1 MEESIYK
8 HNYEYLSIEE
18 AKSIVNGTFA
28 QGTTNIGGELVT
40 KSDINKLLTTADKKL
55 TSIVPSTV
63 TDNEFVCFFECIS
76 NEQFPDDVAHR
87 WIEVSPI
94 QFTFPAD
101 GGSVK
106 IIGSYGL
113 TGTLGTRRKVGD
125 INDTITAGANATPST
140 KSGSKTYYYNNDQS
154 QRPTA
159 EVSWTQPGRSEEFPE
174 EWTYVFEYNI
184 SDANG
189 GSSTG
194 TSWSRQYYANG
205 QEIKHADDTTLNDI
219 TSYRIKTGTFGT
231 VKKENVQYSGQIG
244 RPSGYNYSDKVI
256 TQSGQLVQQGSNKQL
271 QWSYTQEA
279 NVKVWGI
286 SADPTS
292 LHFEAAGGTSN
303 VQVTTWYTWQ
313 YNDNNNQKFSQTT
326 TEEQITVE
334 ANTSTQQKEWTK
346 TITKNGKSVPIKCTQ
361 DGREEVFT
369 YKYFI
374 KVGYKLD
381 TLLTDRIQLVWQSDQ
396 YSQSSK
402 KTFYV
407 RSYKQ
412 KINERG
418 EVVATEQ
425 TGYSLKHNSSG
436 SDNFSISNRNT
447 TTGFGQVDCFPI
459 EENTSYQS
467 QKTIG
472 FQVYNVEDETVFC
485 HINLIQERKDIQ
497 LISGD
502 AIMFTYNWDKGM
514 DLDQGTFININHPN
528 SNNYNYAGFNGR
540 IIPEYEKILYF
551 AGDNMGKGNEYAFVD
566 FKSISKYL
574 QEYGHEASSIDGK
587 TILES
592 LIDDNGIIKIE
603 CDLYTNWYNTKEQE
617 DIILSYSVYNKDSE
631 DASVT
636 VNNLKFT
643 LTGYTKTSDNSSQ
656 ALCYACGIGNGVA
669 VNRNIRKGYTL
680 SAKFIYYLNSGVF
693 SFETNKNNVGKW
705 NKGHNITNVY
715 ENISCSDVRFTN
727 DGENVNLSFSL
738 DSLNIPDNFDKE
750 IPLDINF
757 EMTRV
762 DEHWFGYLY
771 RTTGKTYK
779 LPYRF
784 NISKPLTKLKD
795 ANFGENQS
803 VEVYPT
809 INVFSTIINYDRNE
823 ALFFREANFKNNTIT
838 IQKPSA

>member
-18 AKSIVNGTFA
+18 AKAIVNGTFV
-28 QGTTNIGGELVT
+28 QGTTNIGGELAT
-40 KSDINKLLTTADKKL
+40 KSDIDKLLDTANKKL
-55 TSIVPSTV
+55 TSIVPSTEFG
-63 TDNEFVCFFECIS
+63 NEFICFFECEDI
-76 NEQFPDDVAHR
+76 ETFPDDLEHR

-94 QFTFPAD
+94 QFIFPVD

-106 IIGSYGL
+106 ITGSYGL
-113 TGTLGTRRKVGD
+113 TGTLGTRKKVGY
-125 INDTITAGANATPST
+125 IADTITADANSTPSI

-159 EVSWTQPGRSEEFPE
+159 KVSWTQPNKQEEFPE

-184 SDANG
+184 SDTNG

-205 QEIKHADDTTLNDI
+205 QEIKHADDLTLNGI
-219 TSYRIKTGTFGT
+219 TSYRTKTGTFGT

-244 RPSGYNYSDKVI
+244 RPSGYNYSDKAI

-292 LHFEAAGGTSN
+292 LHFTASGGTSN

-313 YNDNNNQKFSQTT
+313 YNDNNNQQFDQTT
-326 TEEQITVE
+326 TTEQITAE
-334 ANTSTQQKEWTK
+334 ANTSLQQKTWTEV
-346 TITKNGKSVPIKCTQ
+346 ITKNNTSVSIKCTQ

-381 TLLTDRIQLVWQSDQ
+381 ALLTDRIQLVWQNDQ

-436 SDNFSISNRNT
+436 SDNFSISNSNT
-447 TTGFGQVDCFPI
+447 IPGLGHVDCFPI
-459 EENTSYQS
+459 EENTNYQS

-485 HINLIQERKDIQ
+485 HINLIQERKGIQ
-497 LISGD
+497 IISGD
-502 AIMFTYNWDKGM
+502 AVMFTYNWDKGR
-514 DLDQGTFININHPN
+514 DLDQATFINLNLKADRY
-528 SNNYNYAGFNGR
+528 SNYAGFLGT
-540 IIPEYEKILYF
+540 IINEYKNILYF
-551 AGDNMGKGNEYAFVD
+551 AGDNTDRGNEYAFID
-566 FKSISKYL
+566 FKNIAKYL
-574 QEYGHEASSIDGK
+574 NEHRDDQSSIDGK
-587 TILES
+587 TILQS
-592 LIDDNGIIKIE
+592 LTDNNGVISIQ
-603 CDLYTNWYNTKEQE
+603 CHLYTNWYREKETE
-617 DIILSYSVYNKDSE
+617 NITLSYSVYNKDSE
-631 DASVT
+631 DAT
-636 VNNLKFT
+636 VKATDDKTFI
-643 LTGYTKTSDNSSQ
+643 LTGYTKIKNQSES
-656 ALCYACGIGNGVA
+656 ALCYANGKRITEYGANV
-669 VNRNIRKGYTL
+669 KDGYTL
-680 SAKFIYYLNSGVF
+680 SAKFTYYLDSGIF
-693 SFETNKNNVGKW
+693 AFDTNKNNVGKW
-705 NKGHNITNVY
+705 HKGAVLSPVECNPSYSNVQ
-715 ENISCSDVRFTN
+715 FTN
-727 DGENVNLSFSL
+727 DGKNINFSISI
-738 DSLNIPDNFDKE
+738 DSIGQPNYFDKNS
-750 IPLDINF
+750 IVYIKPRIQQKGGLDYKYTMIDVYKTQINQ
-757 EMTRV
+757 
-762 DEHWFGYLY
+762 
-771 RTTGKTYK
+771 
-779 LPYRF
+779 LPYK
-784 NISKPLTKLKD
+784 IESSTPLTDVIKD
-795 ANFGENQS
+795 MDFDKGNTVMPRVVFECTAN
-803 VEVYPT
+803 
-809 INVFSTIINYDRNE
+809 NYTE
-823 ALFFREANFKNNTIT
+823 EKYAEINTIELEQNVLT
-838 IQKPSA
+838 IQK